1 MVSTE
6 FSFGLN
12 SARRIDLLIRSE
24 LRSFSAPRMPGSKSM
39 AVVGDAR
46 DALACRRRPVR
57 YFRQFFYL
65 LLFDI
70 FFSFLFFFGWGGRG
84 FSKTKKEKEKEN
96 LFFFN

>member
-84 FSKTKKEKEKEN
+84 FSKTKRKGKRK
-96 LFFFN
+96 LIFL